1 MSEITLTSKNY
12 SEEVEKSTIP
22 VLIDFWA
29 TWCGPCRAMMP
40 VVGVAFV
47 IPGVSGGTLAVLMGI
62 YEELIEAASN
72 FYKSIADFKKYIMYL
87 LPIGLGVVFSV
98 AVFAKLIKF
107 GLDKAPIITIL
118 IFLGMI
124 IGGIPAL
131 VRNVKGTKINLKDMT
146 LMLVG
151 LIIVISMLIF
161 HKSNSNVV
169 LTNMSITGYITL
181 FLVGAIAAVTMV
193 VPGISGSFTL
203 MLIGYYEPILNLV
216 NDITSFKNL
225 GPNLILI
232 FTFMLGVFIGIIFI
246 SKIIEWCLKH
256 YKRETYY
263 AIIGFVLSSIISVI
277 YEVSKFPFNLTHL
290 IIGIVLL
297 VINTVLVYKVF
308 DE

>member
-1 MSEITLTSKNY
+1 MK
-12 SEEVEKSTIP
+12 EKLILFIKGI
-22 VLIDFWA
+22 VL
-29 TWCGPCRAMMP
+29 
-40 VVGVAFV
+40 GVAFV
-47 IPGVSGGTLAVLMGI
+47 IPGVSGGTLAVLLGI

-72 FYKSIADFKKYIMYL
+72 FYKNMVNFKKYFMYL
-87 LPIGLGVVFSV
+87 LPIGLGIIFSV

-107 GLDKAPIITIL
+107 GLEKSPIITIL

-169 LTNMSITGYITL
+169 LTNMSLTGYITL
-181 FLVGAIAAVTMV
+181 LLVGAIAAVTMV

-232 FTFMLGVFIGIIFI
+232 FIFMLGVFIGIIFI

>member
-1 MSEITLTSKNY
+1 MK
-12 SEEVEKSTIP
+12 EK
-22 VLIDFWA
+22 LILFIK
-29 TWCGPCRAMMP
+29 G
-40 VVGVAFV
+40 VILGVAFV

-131 VRNVKGTKINLKDMT
+131 VRNVKGTKTDLKDMT

-169 LTNMSITGYITL
+169 LTNMSRGGYFTL
-181 FLVGAIAAVTMV
+181 LLVGAIAAVTMV

-203 MLIGYYEPILNLV
+203 MLIGYYEPVLNLV

-225 GPNLILI
+225 GPNLILMA
-232 FTFMLGVFIGIIFI
+232 TFMLGVVIGIIFI
-246 SKIIEWCLKH
+246 SKLIEWCLKH

>member
-1 MSEITLTSKNY
+1 MK
-12 SEEVEKSTIP
+12 EKIILFIKGV
-22 VLIDFWA
+22 VL
-29 TWCGPCRAMMP
+29 
-40 VVGVAFV
+40 GVAFV

-232 FTFMLGVFIGIIFI
+232 FIFMLGVFIGIIFI

-290 IIGIVLL
+290 IIGIVLM

>member
-1 MSEITLTSKNY
+1 MK
-12 SEEVEKSTIP
+12 EKLILFIKGI
-22 VLIDFWA
+22 VL
-29 TWCGPCRAMMP
+29 
-40 VVGVAFV
+40 GVAFV
-47 IPGVSGGTLAVLMGI
+47 IPGVSGGTLAVLLGI

-72 FYKSIADFKKYIMYL
+72 FYKNMVNFKKYFMYL
-87 LPIGLGVVFSV
+87 LPIGLGIIFSV

-161 HKSNSNVV
+161 HRSNSNVV

-232 FTFMLGVFIGIIFI
+232 FIFMLGVFIGIIFI

>member
-1 MSEITLTSKNY
+1 MK
-12 SEEVEKSTIP
+12 EKLILFIKGI
-22 VLIDFWA
+22 VL
-29 TWCGPCRAMMP
+29 
-40 VVGVAFV
+40 GVAFV

-203 MLIGYYEPILNLV
+203 MLIGYYEPILKLV

-232 FTFMLGVFIGIIFI
+232 FIFMLGVFIGIIFI

>member
-1 MSEITLTSKNY
+1 MK
-12 SEEVEKSTIP
+12 EKLILFIKGV
-22 VLIDFWA
+22 VL
-29 TWCGPCRAMMP
+29 
-40 VVGVAFV
+40 GVAFV
-47 IPGVSGGTLAVLMGI
+47 IPGVSGGTLAVLLGI

-72 FYKSIADFKKYIMYL
+72 FYKNMVNFKKYFMYL
-87 LPIGLGVVFSV
+87 LPIGLGIIFSV

-107 GLDKAPIITIL
+107 GLEKSPIITIL

-232 FTFMLGVFIGIIFI
+232 FIFMLGVFIGIIFI

>member
-1 MSEITLTSKNY
+1 MK
-12 SEEVEKSTIP
+12 EKLILFIKGI
-22 VLIDFWA
+22 VL
-29 TWCGPCRAMMP
+29 
-40 VVGVAFV
+40 GVAFV
-47 IPGVSGGTLAVLMGI
+47 IPGVSGGTLAVLLGI

-72 FYKSIADFKKYIMYL
+72 FYKNMVNFKKYFMYL
-87 LPIGLGVVFSV
+87 LPIGLGIIFSV

-107 GLDKAPIITIL
+107 GLEKSPIITIL

-131 VRNVKGTKINLKDMT
+131 VRNVKGTKTNLKDMT

-232 FTFMLGVFIGIIFI
+232 FIFMLGVFIGIIFI

>member
-1 MSEITLTSKNY
+1 MK
-12 SEEVEKSTIP
+12 EKLILFIKGI
-22 VLIDFWA
+22 VL
-29 TWCGPCRAMMP
+29 
-40 VVGVAFV
+40 GVAFV

-131 VRNVKGTKINLKDMT
+131 VRNVKGTKTNLKDMT

-169 LTNMSITGYITL
+169 LTNMSIGGYITL

-232 FTFMLGVFIGIIFI
+232 FIFMLGVFIGIIFI

>member
-1 MSEITLTSKNY
+1 MK
-12 SEEVEKSTIP
+12 EKLILFIKGI
-22 VLIDFWA
+22 VL
-29 TWCGPCRAMMP
+29 
-40 VVGVAFV
+40 GVAFV

-124 IGGIPAL
+124 IGGIPAF

-181 FLVGAIAAVTMV
+181 FLVGTIAAVTMV

>member
-1 MSEITLTSKNY
+1 MK
-12 SEEVEKSTIP
+12 EKLILFIKGI
-22 VLIDFWA
+22 VL
-29 TWCGPCRAMMP
+29 
-40 VVGVAFV
+40 GVAFV

-277 YEVSKFPFNLTHL
+277 YEVSKFPFNITHL

>member
-1 MSEITLTSKNY
+1 MK
-12 SEEVEKSTIP
+12 EKLILFIKGI
-22 VLIDFWA
+22 VL
-29 TWCGPCRAMMP
+29 
-40 VVGVAFV
+40 GVAFV

-107 GLDKAPIITIL
+107 GLEKSPIITIL

-131 VRNVKGTKINLKDMT
+131 VRNVKGTKTNLKDMT

-161 HKSNSNVV
+161 HKSNTNVV

>member
-1 MSEITLTSKNY
+1 MK
-12 SEEVEKSTIP
+12 EKLILFIKGI
-22 VLIDFWA
+22 VL
-29 TWCGPCRAMMP
+29 
-40 VVGVAFV
+40 GVAFV

-131 VRNVKGTKINLKDMT
+131 VRNVKGTKTNLKDMT

-161 HKSNSNVV
+161 HKSNTNVV
-169 LTNMSITGYITL
+169 LTNMSITGNITL

>member
-1 MSEITLTSKNY
+1 MK
-12 SEEVEKSTIP
+12 EKLILFIKGI
-22 VLIDFWA
+22 VL
-29 TWCGPCRAMMP
+29 
-40 VVGVAFV
+40 GVAFV
-47 IPGVSGGTLAVLMGI
+47 IPGVSGGTLAVLLGI

-72 FYKSIADFKKYIMYL
+72 FYKNMVNFKKYFMYL
-87 LPIGLGVVFSV
+87 LPIGLGIIFSV

-277 YEVSKFPFNLTHL
+277 YEVSKFPFNITHL
-290 IIGIVLL
+290 IIGIVLM

>member
-1 MSEITLTSKNY
+1 MK
-12 SEEVEKSTIP
+12 EKLILFIKGI
-22 VLIDFWA
+22 VL
-29 TWCGPCRAMMP
+29 
-40 VVGVAFV
+40 GVAFV

-72 FYKSIADFKKYIMYL
+72 FYKNMVNFKKYFMYL
-87 LPIGLGVVFSV
+87 LPIGLGIIFSV

-169 LTNMSITGYITL
+169 LTNMSLTGYITL
-181 FLVGAIAAVTMV
+181 LLVGAIAAVTMV

-225 GPNLILI
+225 RPNLILI

>member
-1 MSEITLTSKNY
+1 MK
-12 SEEVEKSTIP
+12 EKIILFIKGV
-22 VLIDFWA
+22 VL
-29 TWCGPCRAMMP
+29 
-40 VVGVAFV
+40 GVAFV

-131 VRNVKGTKINLKDMT
+131 VRNVKGTKTNLKDMT

-161 HKSNSNVV
+161 HKSNTNVV

-216 NDITSFKNL
+216 NNITSFKNL

>member
-1 MSEITLTSKNY
+1 MK
-12 SEEVEKSTIP
+12 EKLILFIKGI
-22 VLIDFWA
+22 VL
-29 TWCGPCRAMMP
+29 
-40 VVGVAFV
+40 GVAFV

-131 VRNVKGTKINLKDMT
+131 VRNVKGTKTNLKDMT

-232 FTFMLGVFIGIIFI
+232 FIFMLGVFIGIIFI

-290 IIGIVLL
+290 IIGIVLM

>member
-1 MSEITLTSKNY
+1 MK
-12 SEEVEKSTIP
+12 EKLILFIKGI
-22 VLIDFWA
+22 VL
-29 TWCGPCRAMMP
+29 
-40 VVGVAFV
+40 GVAFV

-131 VRNVKGTKINLKDMT
+131 VRNVKGTKTNLKDMT

-169 LTNMSITGYITL
+169 LTNMSIGGYITL

-232 FTFMLGVFIGIIFI
+232 FIFMLGVFIGIIFI

-290 IIGIVLL
+290 IIGIVLM

>member
-1 MSEITLTSKNY
+1 MK
-12 SEEVEKSTIP
+12 EKLILFIKGI
-22 VLIDFWA
+22 VL
-29 TWCGPCRAMMP
+29 
-40 VVGVAFV
+40 GVAFV

-72 FYKSIADFKKYIMYL
+72 FYKSIADFKKYFMYL
-87 LPIGLGVVFSV
+87 LPIGLGIIFSV

-232 FTFMLGVFIGIIFI
+232 FIFMLGVFIGIIFI

>member
-1 MSEITLTSKNY
+1 MK
-12 SEEVEKSTIP
+12 EKLILFIKGI
-22 VLIDFWA
+22 VL
-29 TWCGPCRAMMP
+29 
-40 VVGVAFV
+40 GVAFV

-131 VRNVKGTKINLKDMT
+131 VRNVKGTKTNLKDMT

-169 LTNMSITGYITL
+169 LTNMSIGGYITL

-290 IIGIVLL
+290 IIGIVLM

>member
-1 MSEITLTSKNY
+1 MK
-12 SEEVEKSTIP
+12 EKLILFIKGI
-22 VLIDFWA
+22 VL
-29 TWCGPCRAMMP
+29 
-40 VVGVAFV
+40 GVAFV
-47 IPGVSGGTLAVLMGI
+47 IPGVSGGTLAVLLGI

-72 FYKSIADFKKYIMYL
+72 FYKNMVNFKKYIMYL

>member
-1 MSEITLTSKNY
+1 MK
-12 SEEVEKSTIP
+12 EKLILFIKGI
-22 VLIDFWA
+22 VL
-29 TWCGPCRAMMP
+29 
-40 VVGVAFV
+40 GVAFV
-47 IPGVSGGTLAVLMGI
+47 IPGVSGGTLAVLLGI

-72 FYKSIADFKKYIMYL
+72 FYKNMVNFKKYFMYL
-87 LPIGLGVVFSV
+87 LPIGLGIIFSV

-107 GLDKAPIITIL
+107 GLEKSPIITIL

-169 LTNMSITGYITL
+169 LTNMSVGGYITL

-308 DE
+308 DK

>member
-1 MSEITLTSKNY
+1 MK
-12 SEEVEKSTIP
+12 EKLILFIKGV
-22 VLIDFWA
+22 VL
-29 TWCGPCRAMMP
+29 
-40 VVGVAFV
+40 GVAFV

-72 FYKSIADFKKYIMYL
+72 FYKSIADFKKYFMYL

-131 VRNVKGTKINLKDMT
+131 VRNVKGTKTNLKDMT

-161 HKSNSNVV
+161 HKSNLNVV
-169 LTNMSITGYITL
+169 LTNMSIGGYFTL
-181 FLVGAIAAVTMV
+181 LLVGAIAAVTMV

>member
-1 MSEITLTSKNY
+1 MK
-12 SEEVEKSTIP
+12 EKLILFIKGI
-22 VLIDFWA
+22 VL
-29 TWCGPCRAMMP
+29 
-40 VVGVAFV
+40 GVAFV

-87 LPIGLGVVFSV
+87 LPIGLGAVFSV

-107 GLDKAPIITIL
+107 GLEKSPIITIL

-131 VRNVKGTKINLKDMT
+131 VRNVKGTKTNLKDMT

-161 HKSNSNVV
+161 HKSNTNVV
-169 LTNMSITGYITL
+169 LTNMSIKGYITL

-297 VINTVLVYKVF
+297 VTNTVLVYKVF

>member
-1 MSEITLTSKNY
+1 MK
-12 SEEVEKSTIP
+12 EKLILFIKGI
-22 VLIDFWA
+22 VL
-29 TWCGPCRAMMP
+29 
-40 VVGVAFV
+40 GVAFV
-47 IPGVSGGTLAVLMGI
+47 IPGVSGGTLAVLLGI

-72 FYKSIADFKKYIMYL
+72 FYKNMVNFKKYFMYL
-87 LPIGLGVVFSV
+87 LPIGLGIIFSV

-107 GLDKAPIITIL
+107 GLEKSPIITIL

-181 FLVGAIAAVTMV
+181 LLVGAIAAVTMV

>member
-1 MSEITLTSKNY
+1 
-12 SEEVEKSTIP
+12 
-22 VLIDFWA
+22 
-29 TWCGPCRAMMP
+29 
-40 VVGVAFV
+40 
-47 IPGVSGGTLAVLMGI
+47 MGI

>member
-1 MSEITLTSKNY
+1 MK
-12 SEEVEKSTIP
+12 EKLILFIKGI
-22 VLIDFWA
+22 VL
-29 TWCGPCRAMMP
+29 
-40 VVGVAFV
+40 GVAFV
-47 IPGVSGGTLAVLMGI
+47 ITGVSGGTLAVLLGI

-72 FYKSIADFKKYIMYL
+72 FYKNMVNFKKYFMYL
-87 LPIGLGVVFSV
+87 LPIGLGIIFSV

-107 GLDKAPIITIL
+107 GLEKSPIITIL

-232 FTFMLGVFIGIIFI
+232 FIFMLGVFIGIIFI

>member
-1 MSEITLTSKNY
+1 MK
-12 SEEVEKSTIP
+12 EKLILFIKGI
-22 VLIDFWA
+22 VL
-29 TWCGPCRAMMP
+29 
-40 VVGVAFV
+40 GVAFV

-263 AIIGFVLSSIISVI
+263 AIIGFILSSIISVI

>member
-1 MSEITLTSKNY
+1 MK
-12 SEEVEKSTIP
+12 EKLILFIKGV
-22 VLIDFWA
+22 VL
-29 TWCGPCRAMMP
+29 
-40 VVGVAFV
+40 GVAFV

-72 FYKSIADFKKYIMYL
+72 FYKSIANFKKYFMYL
-87 LPIGLGVVFSV
+87 LPIGLGIIFSV

-107 GLDKAPIITIL
+107 GLEKSPIITIL

-181 FLVGAIAAVTMV
+181 LLVGAIAAVTMV

-232 FTFMLGVFIGIIFI
+232 FIFMLGVFIGIIFI

>member
-1 MSEITLTSKNY
+1 MK
-12 SEEVEKSTIP
+12 EKLILFIKGV
-22 VLIDFWA
+22 VL
-29 TWCGPCRAMMP
+29 
-40 VVGVAFV
+40 GVAFV

-72 FYKSIADFKKYIMYL
+72 FYKSIADFKKYFMYL

-131 VRNVKGTKINLKDMT
+131 VRNVKGTKTNLKDMT

-161 HKSNSNVV
+161 HKSNSNVI

-181 FLVGAIAAVTMV
+181 LLVGAIAAVTMV

-203 MLIGYYEPILNLV
+203 MLIGYYEPVLKLV

-225 GPNLILI
+225 GPNLILMA
-232 FTFMLGVFIGIIFI
+232 TFMLGVFIGIIFI
-246 SKIIEWCLKH
+246 SKLIEWCLKH

-297 VINTVLVYKVF
+297 IINTVLVYKVF

>member
-1 MSEITLTSKNY
+1 MK
-12 SEEVEKSTIP
+12 EKLILFIKGI
-22 VLIDFWA
+22 VL
-29 TWCGPCRAMMP
+29 
-40 VVGVAFV
+40 GVAFV

-169 LTNMSITGYITL
+169 LTNMSIGGYFTL
-181 FLVGAIAAVTMV
+181 LLVGAIAAVTMV

-203 MLIGYYEPILNLV
+203 MLIGYYEPVLNLV

-225 GPNLILI
+225 GSNLILMG
-232 FTFMLGVFIGIIFI
+232 TFMLGVVIGIIFI
-246 SKIIEWCLKH
+246 SKLIEWCLKH

-277 YEVSKFPFNLTHL
+277 YEVSKFPYNLTHL

-297 VINTVLVYKVF
+297 IINTVLVYKVF

>member
-1 MSEITLTSKNY
+1 MK
-12 SEEVEKSTIP
+12 EKLILFIKGI
-22 VLIDFWA
+22 VL
-29 TWCGPCRAMMP
+29 
-40 VVGVAFV
+40 GVAFV
-47 IPGVSGGTLAVLMGI
+47 IPGVSGGTLAVLLGI

-72 FYKSIADFKKYIMYL
+72 FYKNMVNFKKYIMYL
-87 LPIGLGVVFSV
+87 LPIGLGIIFSV

-107 GLDKAPIITIL
+107 GLEKSPIITIL

-169 LTNMSITGYITL
+169 LTNMSVGGYITL

-232 FTFMLGVFIGIIFI
+232 FIFMLGVFIGIIFI

>member
-1 MSEITLTSKNY
+1 MK
-12 SEEVEKSTIP
+12 EKLILFIKGI
-22 VLIDFWA
+22 VL
-29 TWCGPCRAMMP
+29 
-40 VVGVAFV
+40 GVAFV
-47 IPGVSGGTLAVLMGI
+47 IPGVSGGTLAVLLGI

-72 FYKSIADFKKYIMYL
+72 FYKNMVNFKKYFMYL
-87 LPIGLGVVFSV
+87 LPIGLGIIFSV

-161 HKSNSNVV
+161 HKSNLNVV

>member
-1 MSEITLTSKNY
+1 MK
-12 SEEVEKSTIP
+12 EKLILFIKGI
-22 VLIDFWA
+22 VL
-29 TWCGPCRAMMP
+29 
-40 VVGVAFV
+40 GVAFV
-47 IPGVSGGTLAVLMGI
+47 IPGVSGGTLAVLLGI

-72 FYKSIADFKKYIMYL
+72 FYKNMVNFKKYFMYL
-87 LPIGLGVVFSV
+87 LPIGLGIIFSV

-232 FTFMLGVFIGIIFI
+232 FTFILGVFIGIIFI